1 MAVLQNK
8 FFIPELKGLLK
19 KDDGKDHLSIPLLM
33 GQVLKAL
40 HVHVYVYMIVQV

>member
-19 KDDGKDHLSIPLLM
+19 KDDGKDHSSIPLLT
-33 GQVLKAL
+33 GQVFKAL
-40 HVHVYVYMIVQV
+40 YVRVYVDMIVQA